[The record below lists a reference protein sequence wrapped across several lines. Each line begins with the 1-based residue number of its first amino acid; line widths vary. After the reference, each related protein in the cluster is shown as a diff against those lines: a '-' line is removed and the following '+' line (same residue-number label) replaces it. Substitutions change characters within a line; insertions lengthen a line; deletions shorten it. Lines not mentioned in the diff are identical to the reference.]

1 MKFLRNM
8 LDRMHPLFDKGGRLE
23 RLYPLYEAGDTFL
36 YTPGSVTKGLTHV
49 RDALDLK
56 RMMIMVVVALIPCTL
71 FGMWNI
77 GYQAN
82 LATQALLESNLVPHF
97 DWHHGFHKWMG
108 WEHNPSSFVD
118 CFVLGAIYFIPIYLV
133 CMTVGGI
140 CEVIFSVVR
149 KHEVNEG
156 FLVTGLLFPLT
167 LPPDIP
173 LWQVAIGIAFGVV
186 FGKEIF
192 GGTGR
197 NFLNPALTARCFLY
211 FAYAAQISGPQVW
224 IASKY
229 VVSEGKIDG
238 YSGATAL
245 GQLANADMEK
255 YPNTLESL
263 AHIATTTGERSITWF
278 DSFMGTIPGSIGET
292 STLAC
297 LIGAAILIVTRI
309 GSWRIMSGVCLGA
322 LALSTL
328 FYSLGSQTNPMFNVP
343 PWWHFVIG
351 GFAFGTVFMAT
362 DPVSASMTETG
373 KWFYGI
379 LIGAMTILVRV
390 VNPAFPEGIM
400 LAILFANVF
409 APFIDY
415 CVVEANIRRRAARH
429 AT

>member
-1 MKFLRNM
+1 MKFLRTL
-8 LDRMHPLFDKGGRLE
+8 LDWIEPSFSKGGKFERLHPLF
-23 RLYPLYEAGDTFL
+23 EAGDTFL
-36 YTPGSVTKGLTHV
+36 YTPGSVTKGMTHI

-56 RMMIMVVVALIPCTL
+56 RMMTMVVLALIPCTL

-82 LATQALLESNLVPHF
+82 LANQSLLAKNIEPAF
-97 DWHHGFHKWMG
+97 DWHHAVQSALGLTFL
-108 WEHNPSSFVD
+108 PDRFLD
-118 CFVLGAIYFIPIYLV
+118 CFVLGVLHFLPIYIV
-133 CMTVGGI
+133 CMTVGGL

-149 KHEVNEG
+149 KHEINEG

-167 LPPDIP
+167 LPPNIP

-186 FGKEIF
+186 IGKEIF

-211 FAYAAQISGPQVW
+211 FAYSAQITGNVW
-224 IASKY
+224 IASRF
-229 VVSEGKIDG
+229 VSETGVIDG

-245 GQLANADMEK
+245 GQLAVTDMDEF
-255 YPNTLESL
+255 PNPIDSL
-263 AHIATTTGERSITWF
+263 SHVITTGGEQSITWTNAF
-278 DSFMGTIPGSIGET
+278 LGTIPGSIGET
-292 STLAC
+292 STLCC
-297 LIGAAILIVTRI
+297 LFGAFVLIATRI
-309 GSWRIMSGVCLGA
+309 GSWKIMASVCLGA
-322 LALSTL
+322 LAISTL
-328 FYSLGSQTNPMFNVP
+328 FYAIGSETNAMFNVA

-373 KWFYGI
+373 KWFYGA
-379 LIGAMTILVRV
+379 LIGGMTILIRV

-415 CVVEANIRRRAARH
+415 CVVQANIHRRAARY
-429 AT
+429 AN